1 MTTVLFAEKECPWS
15 RRTVGESLNMC
26 HVVTGVDM
34 QAKLFLFAI
43 LLLHILLPGCSQTE
57 TEHEPTA
64 IELVEAVEVIRTAL
78 KIPDTTTIHIEQKP
92 ITDPD
97 LELLRDNPD
106 ITNLL
111 LDESEITDSGIAT
124 ITTLPNLIHLRVRS
138 KVTDACI
145 DDLLRIESLKVL
157 NLPYADFTD
166 EGLQRL
172 ANHPRIELLRLRSPR
187 VTDASMPAISKM
199 QNLAF
204 LHFIEIP
211 ITDVGLEAFFKGD
224 QLQSLYLDDCGITN
238 SGLSKL
244 LKHQPDL
251 HLHVNQAHLDN
262 DPNEHSHDH

>member
-1 MTTVLFAEKECPWS
+1 MTTVLFAEKACRWS

-34 QAKLFLFAI
+34 KAKLPLIAI
-43 LLLHILLPGCSQTE
+43 LLLHGAIPGCSQPE
-57 TEHEPTA
+57 LECEPTA
-64 IELVEAVEVIRTAL
+64 IELVEAAEVIRTAL
-78 KIPDTTTIHIEQKP
+78 RIPDTTTIHIEQKP

-97 LELLRDNPD
+97 LELLRDNPN

-124 ITTLPNLIHLRVRS
+124 ITTLPNLFHLRVRS
-138 KVTDACI
+138 KVTDTCI

-187 VTDASMPAISKM
+187 VTDASMLAISEM
-199 QNLAF
+199 QSLAF

-211 ITDVGLEAFFKGD
+211 ITDVGLEAFYKAE

-244 LKHQPDL
+244 LKNQPAL
-251 HLHVNQAHLDN
+251 HLQVNQAHMDN
-262 DPNEHSHDH
+262 DPTKDSHVL